1 MKVEF
6 DSADKVLKEF
16 RGLANSPFYD
26 PDKAI
31 RIQAESILLKTIL
44 EVRDLL
50 IFIYSETS
58 GKVDMSGRKP
68 S

>member
-1 MKVEF
+1 MKIEF
-6 DSADKVLKEF
+6 EGAEKILAEF

-26 PDKAI
+26 QDKAV
-31 RIQAESILLKTIL
+31 RVQAEAIVLKAIL

-50 IFIYSETS
+50 IFIYSEIS
-58 GKVDMSGRKP
+58 GKVDASGRKP

>member
-1 MKVEF
+1 MKVEV

-16 RGLANSPFYD
+16 RGLANSPFYE

-50 IFIYSETS
+50 IFIYREVSGEVET
-58 GKVDMSGRKP
+58 SGRKP

>member
-1 MKVEF
+1 MKVEYE
-6 DSADKVLKEF
+6 SADKILKEF

-26 PDKAI
+26 PEKALKV
-31 RIQAESILLKTIL
+31 QAESILLKTVL

-50 IFIYSETS
+50 IFIYSEMS
-58 GKVDMSGRKP
+58 GKVETSGRKP